1 MSSPSNAVLIDLYP
15 TVKLIQDKMK
25 DFLDSINAMLNGLDW
40 MNNNLSHLLVEKKV
54 PTEFMDSATVMKL
67 QSDQLLDMKKEMNAL
82 FGQYGGLK
90 SGAITDT
97 NKSLE
102 NVGVFTKFLNL
113 GENFTTTDVVTAIL
127 DILNVYN
134 VENNSDFIAKC
145 DIYFNTMR
153 ELLYSFMFNVDGTI
167 DHNDLAD
174 EMYYYNIILSTNAYY
189 SRLPYVMNNI
199 GFLLLSFL
207 NYIKVI

>member
-40 MNNNLSHLLVEKKV
+40 MNSDIHHIFVEKNV
-54 PTEFMDSATVMKL
+54 PAEFMDSATIMKL
-67 QSDQLLDMKKEMNAL
+67 HSDQLLDMKEEINVL
-82 FGQYGGLK
+82 FDKYGGLL
-90 SGAITDT
+90 SGTIDK
-97 NKSLE
+97 NSKSLK
-102 NVGVFTKFLNL
+102 NTGVFTKFLNL
-113 GENFTTTDVVTAIL
+113 SENFTTTDVVTAINE
-127 DILNVYN
+127 ILIVYN
-134 VENNSDFIAKC
+134 AENNSEFIGKC

-153 ELLYSFMFNVDGTI
+153 ELLYMFMFNVDGTI
-167 DHNDLAD
+167 NHADLDD
-174 EMYYYNIILSTNAYY
+174 EMHYYNIILSNNAYY

-207 NYIKVI
+207 NYIKVL